1 MLTVPLS
8 GNGRLVASVGGP
20 GKFNLP
26 ENAIVA
32 KGSLFI
38 ADTSFSRVHIWKNIS
53 EALAGRDPDVPGKGG
68 PDASPSSLKMLFSGR
83 QD

>member
-1 MLTVPLS
+1 
-8 GNGRLVASVGGP
+8 VASIGGP

-26 ENAIVA
+26 ANAIVA

>member
-1 MLTVPLS
+1 
-8 GNGRLVASVGGP
+8 VASIGGP

-26 ENAIVA
+26 ANAIVA
-32 KGSLFI
+32 KGNLFI

-53 EALAGRDPDVPGKGG
+53 EALAGRDPDVVLGKGG

>member
-1 MLTVPLS
+1 
-8 GNGRLVASVGGP
+8 VASVGGP

-68 PDASPSSLKMLFSGR
+68 PDASTSSLKMLFSGR